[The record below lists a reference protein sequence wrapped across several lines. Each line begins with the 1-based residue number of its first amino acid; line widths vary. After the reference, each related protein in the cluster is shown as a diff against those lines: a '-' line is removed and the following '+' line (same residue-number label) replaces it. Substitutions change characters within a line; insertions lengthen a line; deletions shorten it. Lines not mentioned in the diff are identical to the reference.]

1 MEPWYAPKPLLRAY
15 CIKEVFH
22 TQASGA
28 RFEVVMSAEQQA
40 AFETALVDDFES
52 IAKKLSQ
59 VDVRKAEC
67 RNPKDTEQ
75 ILGELEREVGLTEC
89 NKAVFG
95 LLRGALAGQ
104 GRAALERMEPA
115 ERATSKLISNLGML
129 LHDRGDLD
137 GAEAL
142 YREALEA
149 QRETLG
155 DRHPNTLTSINN
167 LGRLLAAKGDL
178 DGAEALYREALEGQQ
193 ETLGGRQR
201 CFARRWRRGRETLGD
216 RHPEYAHL
224 DQQPRYAAV

>member
-1 MEPWYAPKPLLRAY
+1 MGVATVFVSWFLETPLATLVDALRQYLRLHPELPPDTKFWVCDFVIRQSTRQLDVTMNDVKRLGDCVRAVGHTVLLMEPWYDPSPLRRAY

-40 AFETALVDDFES
+40 AFETALVEDFDS
-52 IAKKLSQ
+52 IATKLSE

-104 GRAALERMEPA
+104 GRAALERMAPA
-115 ERATSKLISNLGML
+115 ERRATSRL
-129 LHDRGDLD
+129 
-137 GAEAL
+137 
-142 YREALEA
+142 
-149 QRETLG
+149 
-155 DRHPNTLTSINN
+155 INN
-167 LGRLLAAKGDL
+167 LGQLLHQCRA
-178 DGAEALYREALEGQQ
+178 
-193 ETLGGRQR
+193 
-201 CFARRWRRGRETLGD
+201 F
-216 RHPEYAHL
+216 
-224 DQQPRYAAV
+224 